1 MLSALK
7 KSKAEKTLPTPKKRC
22 QDGLSVDV
30 TAVPAEAWMG
40 GESKPLGYVGTDTAD
55 AVPGKGQR

>member
-1 MLSALK
+1 M
-7 KSKAEKTLPTPKKRC
+7 E
-22 QDGLSVDV
+22 V

-55 AVPGKGQR
+55 AGPGKDQR

>member
-7 KSKAEKTLPTPKKRC
+7 KSKAEKVKKKKGC
-22 QDGLSVDV
+22 QGGLSVEV

-55 AVPGKGQR
+55 AGPGKDQR